1 MLEQAMFRILYLSTA
16 NQPFSSGDLSEL
28 LQKARA
34 RNDAAHV
41 TGMLVHSDGDFL
53 QVLEGEP
60 EDVIG
65 VYDRI
70 SVDPRHRDVSLL
82 QRGLGFGDRL
92 FPNWT
97 MGFKRVPDQ
106 TLVDEVVGVNS
117 RVKLRYL
124 DAMSALDFLLACSRS
139 QT

>member
-1 MLEQAMFRILYLSTA
+1 MFRILYLSTA
-16 NQPFSSGDLSEL
+16 NQLFSSGDLSQL
-28 LQKARA
+28 LQQAGV

-41 TGMLVHSDGDFL
+41 TGMLVHSDSEFL

-70 SVDPRHRDVSLL
+70 TVDPRHRDVSLL

-97 MGFKRVPDQ
+97 MCFKHVPDQ

>member
-1 MLEQAMFRILYLSTA
+1 VFRILYLSTA
-16 NQPFSSGDLSEL
+16 NEPFSSGDLSEL

-34 RNDAAHV
+34 RNDAAHI

-60 EDVIG
+60 DNVIE
-65 VYDRI
+65 VYSRI
-70 SVDPRHRDVSLL
+70 SVDPRHRDISLL
-82 QRGLGFGDRL
+82 QRGLAYGDRL
-92 FPNWT
+92 FPNWA

-106 TLVDEVVGVNS
+106 TLVNEAVGLNG

-124 DAMSALDFLLACSRS
+124 DAMSALDFLLACSQN

>member
-1 MLEQAMFRILYLSTA
+1 MFRILYLSTA
-16 NQPFSSGDLSEL
+16 NQPFASGDLSEL
-28 LQKARA
+28 LQKARF
-34 RNDAAHV
+34 RNNAAHV

-65 VYDRI
+65 IYDRI

-106 TLVDEVVGVNS
+106 TLIDEVVGVNS

>member
-1 MLEQAMFRILYLSTA
+1 MFRILYLSTA

-34 RNDAAHV
+34 RNDAAHI
-41 TGMLVHSDGDFL
+41 TGMLVYSDGDFL
-53 QVLEGEP
+53 QALEGEP
-60 EDVIG
+60 ENVIE
-65 VYDRI
+65 VYGRI
-70 SVDPRHRDVSLL
+70 SVDPRHRDISLL
-82 QRGLGFGDRL
+82 QRGIGYGDRL
-92 FPNWT
+92 FPNWA

-106 TLVDEVVGVNS
+106 TLVDEAVGVNG

-124 DAMSALDFLLACSRS
+124 DAMSALDFLLACSQN

>member
-1 MLEQAMFRILYLSTA
+1 MFRILYLSTA
-16 NQPFSSGDLSEL
+16 NEPFSSGDLSEL
-28 LQKARA
+28 LQKAKA
-34 RNDAAHV
+34 RNDAAHI

-60 EDVIG
+60 ENVIE
-65 VYDRI
+65 VYSRI
-70 SVDPRHRDVSLL
+70 SVDPRHRDISLL
-82 QRGLGFGDRL
+82 QRGLAYGDRL
-92 FPNWT
+92 FPNWA

-106 TLVDEVVGVNS
+106 TLVNEAVGLNG

-124 DAMSALDFLLACSRS
+124 DAMSALDFLLACSQN

>member
-1 MLEQAMFRILYLSTA
+1 MLI
-16 NQPFSSGDLSEL
+16 
-28 LQKARA
+28 
-34 RNDAAHV
+34 
-41 TGMLVHSDGDFL
+41 HSDGDFL

-60 EDVIG
+60 ENVIG

-70 SVDPRHRDVSLL
+70 SVDPRHRDISVL
-82 QRGLGFGDRL
+82 QRGLGYGDRL

-106 TLVDEVVGVNS
+106 TLIDEAIGVNG
-117 RVKLRYL
+117 RVKMRYL

>member
-1 MLEQAMFRILYLSTA
+1 VFRILYLSTA

-34 RNDAAHV
+34 RNDAAHI
-41 TGMLVHSDGDFL
+41 TGMLVYSDGDFL
-53 QVLEGEP
+53 QALEGEP
-60 EDVIG
+60 ENVIE
-65 VYDRI
+65 VYGRI
-70 SVDPRHRDVSLL
+70 SVDPRHRDISLL
-82 QRGLGFGDRL
+82 QRGIGYGDRL
-92 FPNWT
+92 FPNWA

-106 TLVDEVVGVNS
+106 TLVDEAVGVNG

-124 DAMSALDFLLACSRS
+124 DAMSALDFLLACSQN

>member
-1 MLEQAMFRILYLSTA
+1 MFRILYLSTA
-16 NQPFSSGDLSEL
+16 NQQFSSQELTDL

-34 RNDAAHV
+34 RNEAVQV
-41 TGMLVHSDGDFL
+41 TGMLIHSDGDFL

-60 EDVIG
+60 ENVIG

-70 SVDPRHRDVSLL
+70 SVDPRHRDISVL
-82 QRGLGFGDRL
+82 QRGLGYGDRL

-106 TLVDEVVGVNS
+106 TLIDEAIGVNG
-117 RVKLRYL
+117 RVKMRYL

>member
-1 MLEQAMFRILYLSTA
+1 MFRILYLSTA
-16 NQPFSSGDLSEL
+16 NEPFSSGDLSEL

-34 RNDAAHV
+34 RNDAAHI

-60 EDVIG
+60 ENVIE
-65 VYDRI
+65 VYSRI
-70 SVDPRHRDVSLL
+70 SVDPRHRDISLL
-82 QRGLGFGDRL
+82 QRGLAYGDRL
-92 FPNWT
+92 FPNWA

-106 TLVDEVVGVNS
+106 TLVNEAVGLNG

-124 DAMSALDFLLACSRS
+124 DAMSALDFLLACSQN

>member
-1 MLEQAMFRILYLSTA
+1 MFRILYLSTA
-16 NQPFSSGDLSEL
+16 NEPFSSGDLSEL

-34 RNDAAHV
+34 RNDAAHI

-60 EDVIG
+60 DNVIE
-65 VYDRI
+65 VYSRI
-70 SVDPRHRDVSLL
+70 SVDPRHRDISLL
-82 QRGLGFGDRL
+82 QRGLAYGDRL
-92 FPNWT
+92 FPNWA

-106 TLVDEVVGVNS
+106 TLVNEAVGLNG

-124 DAMSALDFLLACSRS
+124 DAMSALDFLLACSQN

>member
-1 MLEQAMFRILYLSTA
+1 MFRIVYSSTA
-16 NQPFSSGDLSEL
+16 NQPFSSEDLTDL
-28 LQKARA
+28 LQKATA
-34 RNDAAHV
+34 RNEAVHV
-41 TGMLVHSDGDFL
+41 TGMLAHSDGDFL

-60 EDVIG
+60 ENVIG

-70 SVDPRHRDVSLL
+70 SVDPRHRDVSVL
-82 QRGLGFGDRL
+82 QRGLGYGDRL

-106 TLVDEVVGVNS
+106 TLVDEAIGINS
-117 RVKLRYL
+117 RVRMRYL

>member
-1 MLEQAMFRILYLSTA
+1 MFRILYLSTA
-16 NQPFSSGDLSEL
+16 NQPFSPGDLSEL

-34 RNDAAHV
+34 RNDAAHI
-41 TGMLVHSDGDFL
+41 TGMLVHSDSDFL

-60 EDVIG
+60 DNVIE
-65 VYDRI
+65 VYSRI
-70 SVDPRHRDVSLL
+70 SVDPRHRDISLL
-82 QRGLGFGDRL
+82 QRGLAYGDRL
-92 FPNWT
+92 FPNWA

-106 TLVDEVVGVNS
+106 TLVDEAVGVNG

-124 DAMSALDFLLACSRS
+124 DAMSALDFLLACSQN

>member
-1 MLEQAMFRILYLSTA
+1 MFRILYLSTA
-16 NQPFSSGDLSEL
+16 NEPFSSGDLSEL

-34 RNDAAHV
+34 RNDAAHI
-41 TGMLVHSDGDFL
+41 TGMLVHSDSDFL

-60 EDVIG
+60 DNVIE
-65 VYDRI
+65 VYSRI
-70 SVDPRHRDVSLL
+70 SVDPRHRDISLL
-82 QRGLGFGDRL
+82 QRGLAYGDRL
-92 FPNWT
+92 FPNWA

-106 TLVDEVVGVNS
+106 TLVNEAVGLNG

-124 DAMSALDFLLACSRS
+124 DAMSALDFLLACSQN

>member
-1 MLEQAMFRILYLSTA
+1 MLRIIYLSTA
-16 NQPFSSGDLSEL
+16 NQPFASGDLSEL
-28 LQKARA
+28 LQKARF
-34 RNDAAHV
+34 RNNAAHV

-53 QVLEGEP
+53 QVLEGDP

-65 VYDRI
+65 IYDRI

-106 TLVDEVVGVNS
+106 TLIDEVVGVNS

>member
-1 MLEQAMFRILYLSTA
+1 MFRILYLSTA
-16 NQPFSSGDLSEL
+16 NEPFSSGDLSEL

-34 RNDAAHV
+34 RNDAAHI

-60 EDVIG
+60 DNVIE
-65 VYDRI
+65 VYSRI
-70 SVDPRHRDVSLL
+70 GVDPRHRDISLL
-82 QRGLGFGDRL
+82 QRGLAYGDRL
-92 FPNWT
+92 FPNWA
-97 MGFKRVPDQ
+97 MGFRRVPDQ
-106 TLVDEVVGVNS
+106 TLVNEAVGLNG

-124 DAMSALDFLLACSRS
+124 DAMSALDFLLACSQN

>member
-1 MLEQAMFRILYLSTA
+1 MFRILYLSTA
-16 NQPFSSGDLSEL
+16 NEPFSSGDLSEL

-34 RNDAAHV
+34 RNDAAHI

-60 EDVIG
+60 ENVIE
-65 VYDRI
+65 VYSRI
-70 SVDPRHRDVSLL
+70 SVDPRHRDISLL
-82 QRGLGFGDRL
+82 QRGLAYGDRL
-92 FPNWT
+92 FPNWA

-106 TLVDEVVGVNS
+106 TLINEAVGLNG

-124 DAMSALDFLLACSRS
+124 DAMSALDFLLACSQN

>member
-1 MLEQAMFRILYLSTA
+1 VFRILYLSTA
-16 NQPFSSGDLSEL
+16 NEPFSSGDLSEL
-28 LQKARA
+28 LQKAKA
-34 RNDAAHV
+34 RNDAAHI

-60 EDVIG
+60 ENVIE
-65 VYDRI
+65 VYSRI
-70 SVDPRHRDVSLL
+70 SVDPRHRDISLL
-82 QRGLGFGDRL
+82 QRGLAYGDRL
-92 FPNWT
+92 FPNWA

-106 TLVDEVVGVNS
+106 TLVNEAVGLNG

-124 DAMSALDFLLACSRS
+124 DAMSALDFLLACSQN

>member
-1 MLEQAMFRILYLSTA
+1 MFRILYLSTA
-16 NQPFSSGDLSEL
+16 NELFSSGDLSEL
-28 LQKARA
+28 LQKAKA
-34 RNDAAHV
+34 RNDAAHI

-60 EDVIG
+60 ENVIE
-65 VYDRI
+65 VYSRI
-70 SVDPRHRDVSLL
+70 SVDPRHRDISLL
-82 QRGLGFGDRL
+82 QRGLAYGDRL
-92 FPNWT
+92 FPNWA

-106 TLVDEVVGVNS
+106 TLVNEAVGLNG

-124 DAMSALDFLLACSRS
+124 DAMSALDFLLACSQN

>member
-1 MLEQAMFRILYLSTA
+1 MFRILYLSTA
-16 NQPFSSGDLSEL
+16 NEPFSSGDLSEL
-28 LQKARA
+28 LQKAKA
-34 RNDAAHV
+34 RNDVAHI

-60 EDVIG
+60 ENVIE
-65 VYDRI
+65 VYSRI
-70 SVDPRHRDVSLL
+70 SVDPRHRDISLL
-82 QRGLGFGDRL
+82 QRGLAYGDRL
-92 FPNWT
+92 FPNWA

-106 TLVDEVVGVNS
+106 TLVTEAVGLNG

-124 DAMSALDFLLACSRS
+124 DAMSALDFLLACSQN